1 MDEISSLPICVQ
13 FLGLDREF
21 WGLDSLSK
29 IGSML
34 GVPLKTDK
42 FTKDRTM
49 LRYAGLL
56 IDIELNEDFS
66 EYIEFASEYNVLIRH
81 PVIYEWKPFQ

>member
-1 MDEISSLPICVQ
+1 MNIK
-13 FLGLDREF
+13 F

-34 GVPLKTDK
+34 GVPTKIDK

-49 LRYAGLL
+49 LRYAKLL
-56 IDIELNEDFS
+56 IGIELNEDFL
-66 EYIEFASEYNVLIRH
+66 EYIEFASEHGVNQAAIH
-81 PVIYEWKPFQ
+81 I